1 MKITQVISVL
11 LIVGLSAS
19 TVHAQD
25 LAAEV
30 SELRHLLTTVQAD
43 YDARIS
49 ELEERL
55 ARAERQSRSA
65 QRDADEAIELAE
77 QTAIDQ
83 SSGTSAPNTFN
94 PAIGAILVGGYA
106 EVDKGWD
113 QLPGFQPAGEIG
125 TGSSG
130 FSVGEAEINL
140 KANVDAKY
148 FGNITVGIGEEN
160 GSVEVGLE
168 EAWFQTTDLPL
179 GLSVLGGRF
188 FSEAGYLNGFHF
200 HTDDFVDRP
209 LPYQAF
215 FGGRYAVDGVQA
227 RWVAPTPL
235 LFEIGG
241 EANWGSGFPAT
252 ANENNSPGAWTLF
265 TNLGG
270 DVGDS
275 HSWQFG
281 LSWIR
286 ADAVDRAAEAAPGSF
301 TGNSDLAVADFV
313 WKWAPEGNSIR
324 QNFKLQGEFFTRS
337 ERGLFAGLPYDNDQT
352 GWYLQ
357 GVWQFAPTWRTG
369 LRHDVVD
376 ADNNLQVAFFG
387 SPLLNSGRSS
397 RRDSL
402 MLDWSPSEFSRLR
415 MQYTNDKVLPET
427 EHQWYL
433 QYIMSIG
440 AHGAHQF

>member
-1 MKITQVISVL
+1 MKISRAMSVL
-11 LIVGLSAS
+11 LILGMPLSS
-19 TVHAQD
+19 VFAQD
-25 LAAEV
+25 LASEV
-30 SELRHLLTTVQAD
+30 AELRSLLLEVQTD

-49 ELEERL
+49 DLENRL
-55 ARAERQSRSA
+55 ATTERQSRSA

-83 SSGTSAPNTFN
+83 SSGTSSPNTFN
-94 PAIGAILVGGYA
+94 PAIGAILTGRYTD
-106 EVDKGWD
+106 VDRSWD
-113 QLPGFQPAGEIG
+113 QIPGFQPGGEIG
-125 TGSSG
+125 TGESG
-130 FSVGEAEINL
+130 FSIGEAEINL

-148 FGNITVGIGEEN
+148 YGNVTVGIGDDD

-168 EAWFQTTDLPL
+168 EAWLQTTDLPM
-179 GLSVLGGRF
+179 GLSMLGGRF

-200 HTDDFVDRP
+200 HADDFADRP

-215 FGGRYAVDGVQA
+215 FGGRYLVDGIQA

-235 LFEIGG
+235 LVEVGG
-241 EANWGSGFPAT
+241 EINWGGGFPAT
-252 ANENNSPGAWTLF
+252 SNDNNSPGAWTLF

-270 DVGDS
+270 DVGAS

-281 LSWIR
+281 VSWIR
-286 ADAVDRAAEAAPGSF
+286 ADAIDRAAEGDPESF
-301 TGNSDLAVADFV
+301 TGNSDLAAVDFV
-313 WKWAPEGNSIR
+313 WKWAPNGNSIR
-324 QNFKLQGEFFTRS
+324 QNFKLQGEFFSRS
-337 ERGLFAGLPYDNDQT
+337 ETGLFAGLPYDGDQD

-376 ADNNLQVAFFG
+376 ADNG
-387 SPLLNSGRSS
+387 PLLAGTGLAEPGRSS
-397 RRDSL
+397 SRDSL
-402 MLDWSPSEFSRLR
+402 MLDWAPSEFSRLR
-415 MQYTNDKVLPET
+415 MQYTNDKVLPQSDNQL
-427 EHQWYL
+427 HL